1 MGQNSNIW
9 NSQYHKSSFP
19 SARGQGFNF
28 STWNSRFFRI
38 QPLIDLPTS
47 VITSQDPTSAQFP
60 QSFAPIHSMPQST
73 QGHLPGTPLIPPF
86 FFLSL
91 GLKVPFPVKASQ
103 DLSSSQQASQPWI
116 PTACY
121 HTGNRTI
128 GSLRAANPAT
138 KGHGRGSRGLK
149 LVGITNPRP
158 LFFPLLKRQKNIS
171 LQESDN
177 LRALVNELF

>member
-1 MGQNSNIW
+1 MVQNSNIW
-9 NSQYHKSSFP
+9 NSQHHKSSFP

-28 STWNSRFFRI
+28 STWNSRLFRI
-38 QPLIDLPTS
+38 QSLIDLPTS

-91 GLKVPFPVKASQ
+91 GLKVRFPVKAFQ

-116 PTACY
+116 PTAYY
-121 HTGNRTI
+121 HLGNRTI
-128 GSLRAANPAT
+128 GSLRAANPAARS
-138 KGHGRGSRGLK
+138 HGRGSQRFEAGRYNK
-149 LVGITNPRP
+149 PQAPV
-158 LFFPLLKRQKNIS
+158 FPTAEKTEKYQLLGK
-171 LQESDN
+171 
-177 LRALVNELF
+177 